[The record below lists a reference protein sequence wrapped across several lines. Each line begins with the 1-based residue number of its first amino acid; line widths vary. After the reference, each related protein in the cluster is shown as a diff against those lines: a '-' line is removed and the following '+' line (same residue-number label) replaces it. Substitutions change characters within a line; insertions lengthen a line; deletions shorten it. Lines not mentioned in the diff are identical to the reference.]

1 MEKHGPNLS
10 RAVAA
15 AALVVLAT
23 AGVSFAAPSASSTPA
38 VRQEAAAPLVQL
50 AQSSG
55 RELQPRYEPAEPK
68 PASSYND
75 EYIFGITRGVADST
89 MHPALKIFIFP
100 LTVPFDIVFF
110 PFEVMAG
117 FF

>member
-1 MEKHGPNLS
+1 MEKHGPTLS
-10 RAVAA
+10 RAVVA

-23 AGVSFAAPSASSTPA
+23 TGISFAAPSSSSTPA
-38 VRQEAAAPLVQL
+38 VRQQGAPLIQL
-50 AQSSG
+50 AQSN
-55 RELQPRYEPAEPK
+55 RELQPRYEPEQPRR
-68 PASSYND
+68 SHNSYND

-89 MHPALKIFIFP
+89 MHPAAKIFIFP